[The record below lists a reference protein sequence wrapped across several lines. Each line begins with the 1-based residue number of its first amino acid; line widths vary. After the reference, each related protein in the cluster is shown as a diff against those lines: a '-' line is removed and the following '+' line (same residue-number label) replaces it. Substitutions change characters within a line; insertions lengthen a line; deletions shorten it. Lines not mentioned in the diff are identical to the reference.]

1 MHEARHSSNFKSYMK
16 KKFTIAIDGPSAS
29 GKSTTARLVAQQLG
43 YTYVDTGAMYRAL
56 TLHVLNNGVPMKD
69 KSRVVQAAAEVQ
81 MQFTRTGQRLEV
93 LLDGKNVTDAIREPR
108 VDKAVGPVS
117 EIPGVRAILVNL
129 QRSLAEEGG
138 VVMEGRDIGTRVLPN
153 ADFKF
158 FMVADV
164 DERAQRR
171 KAQLESQGIDVDLKT
186 VKQQLEA
193 RDKRDSE
200 REESPLRPAEDAVRI
215 DTTHLSIDDQVDY
228 IVQRVQ
234 EHDLQE
240 VTSS

>member
-1 MHEARHSSNFKSYMK
+1 MK